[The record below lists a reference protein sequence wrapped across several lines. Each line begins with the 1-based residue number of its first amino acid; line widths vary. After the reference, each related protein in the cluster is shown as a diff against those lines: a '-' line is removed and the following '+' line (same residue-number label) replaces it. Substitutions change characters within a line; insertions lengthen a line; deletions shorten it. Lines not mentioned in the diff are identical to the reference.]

1 MSLENAGGSPAYRIL
16 AIETSCDETAAAVVA
31 DGRHIL
37 SNRVASQIELHR
49 RFGGVYPEVASRQH
63 VLAIQT
69 VVEDALADA
78 SVAHV
83 RELDAIAVTNGP
95 GLAGSLLVG
104 VNLAK
109 GLAFASGL
117 PLVPVNHLEGHIY
130 SNWLCTDSSPLAESP
145 TSGDSNGRRCGFAP
159 DIALKQRSGSAS
171 DIALKQRSDSASEQ
185 FPALILI
192 VSGGHTELVL
202 MEDHCRYRLL
212 GATLDDAAG
221 EAFDKVA
228 RLLELGYPGGPA
240 IQTAAETGDAR
251 RFHLPRPLTRPGRRT
266 ELQPDAQAS
275 PLPAILPVR
284 GEHRFN
290 FSFSGLK
297 TAVLNLMRQLE
308 RDGTEARQPQTVV
321 DIAAAFQMAVVDVLV
336 GKTADAATEFAVKQV
351 CICGGVSA
359 NRLLRRTA
367 EQHFAEMGLPLRC
380 PPLYLCTDNA
390 AMIGAAAYHRRSYI
404 AARQRSSKGRAHLQ
418 ASEVVAHSTLHGQ
431 PTESPARDLL
441 ALDVYAS
448 LPLVDSMRL

>member
-130 SNWLCTDSSPLAESP
+130 SNWLCTDSSPVAESP
-145 TSGDSNGRRCGFAP
+145 TSGDSNWRRCGFAP
-159 DIALKQRSGSAS
+159 DIALKQRSG
-171 DIALKQRSDSASEQ
+171 SASEQ

-240 IQTAAETGDAR
+240 IQAAAETGDAR

-359 NRLLRRTA
+359 NGLLRRTA

-404 AARQRSSKGRAHLQ
+404 AARHRSSKGRAHRQ
-418 ASEVVAHSTLHGQ
+418 ASEAVAHSTLHGQ